1 MELSLECNA
10 LWCVKCVICLSDICK
25 HCRIMIAHVIGALV
39 KVRVQDQGPEVG
51 RFENR
56 KQRIEHVGGE

>member
-1 MELSLECNA
+1 
-10 LWCVKCVICLSDICK
+10 
-25 HCRIMIAHVIGALV
+25 MIAHVIGALV
-39 KVRVQDQGPEVG
+39 KFRVQDQGSEVG

>member
-1 MELSLECNA
+1 
-10 LWCVKCVICLSDICK
+10 
-25 HCRIMIAHVIGALV
+25 MIAHVIGALV